1 MPDEP
6 PAFPKPRARGGGQYR
21 EPARIAPAETESR
34 PRVVV
39 SRPDPLVA
47 PTTSSDKAPS
57 QPSDR
62 RALEARTN
70 GPSPELAREL
80 LAPLPIDAERTYW
93 EKHRFFYRH
102 PRLSAAFLLGSSCFL
117 VGPSLASHGA
127 YVSTRGLV
135 LGSAFGLSG
144 AWVLVA
150 GAPLDPDG
158 RPPGWWQAG
167 FIGCMAAGFVLG
179 AVLSAL
185 L

>member
-1 MPDEP
+1 MSDEP
-6 PAFPKPRARGGGQYR
+6 PAFPKPRARGSGQYR
-21 EPARIAPAETESR
+21 EPARPAPVETAAR

-39 SRPDPLVA
+39 SRPA
-47 PTTSSDKAPS
+47 PVVDLTSSSDKAP
-57 QPSDR
+57 P
-62 RALEARTN
+62 RTN

-80 LAPLPIDAERTYW
+80 LAPHPVDAERTYW

-102 PRLSAAFLLGSSCFL
+102 PRLSAAFLLVGSCFL

-127 YVSTRGLV
+127 YVSTRGLL
-135 LGSAFGLSG
+135 LGAAFGLSG
-144 AWVLVA
+144 VWVLGA

-167 FIGCMAAGFVLG
+167 FVGCMAGGFALG

>member
-1 MPDEP
+1 MSDQP

-21 EPARIAPAETESR
+21 EPARVAPTETESR

-39 SRPDPLVA
+39 SRPEPVAA
-47 PTTSSDKAPS
+47 PTTSRDETAS
-57 QPSDR
+57 
-62 RALEARTN
+62 RTN

-80 LAPLPIDAERTYW
+80 LAPLPIAAERTYW

-102 PRLSAAFLLGSSCFL
+102 PRLSAIFLLGSSCFL

-150 GAPLDPDG
+150 GAPLGPDG
-158 RPPGWWQAG
+158 HPPGWWQAG

-179 AVLSAL
+179 AILSAIL
-185 L
+185 